1 MKHVD
6 FDIDAIRRELPPIL
20 TRAKA
25 ALASGGAYSPGTLAN
40 LDSKGAG
47 PRRGTLGGKT
57 VYLRDDFL
65 RWLQDRI
72 TKPATG
78 KIGRHS

>member
-1 MKHVD
+1 MKQVD
-6 FDIDAIRRELPPIL
+6 FDIDALRRELPPIL

-25 ALASGGAYSPGTLAN
+25 SAATSGAYSTGTLAN
-40 LDSKGAG
+40 FDSKGAG
-47 PRRGTLGGKT
+47 IRRGTLGGKT

-72 TKPATG
+72 TEPATG